1 MALATLSIDLVA
13 QLAQLQ
19 QGMDKAGRLA
29 AKTASQ
35 IEAKFAALSR
45 IGSTIGL
52 SLGGALAGAGLTA
65 LIRNTVEGIDKLNDL
80 ADATGSSVENLS
92 ALEDAARR
100 TGTGVDV
107 VGDALVK
114 LNKTLAD
121 AKPGS
126 EQAAALKAIGLSA
139 DELKKIDPA
148 EALLKTAQALA
159 GFADDGSKARI
170 VQELFGKSIKDV
182 APLLK
187 DLVEQGQLN
196 ATVTQEQADAADK
209 FRKQSFELE
218 NNLKDLARTITSA
231 VVPALNAMF
240 DRVKKEGFFSIF
252 APSETQQQIE
262 QANNLANSIK
272 VVGDALQRA
281 DALSKNVDLPGSA
294 RSSWAERAKALRTQL
309 EGLQSQALKVTD
321 AIKGAVVGGK
331 SPRDLLRIDEAAS
344 RTRASAPAIAGGA
357 PKEPKRPG
365 VAEFGP
371 FLPPSLS
378 AALKAIDDADETKL
392 RNLREQLAELV
403 RIVSTKAGDVPDSVF
418 ANIAEEIAKL
428 DPAAREAGKFA
439 EAVEALADQ
448 SRDAQMEK
456 LAKMMALV
464 RAELERGGPEAQKY
478 ARALQV
484 LGEQMKGLEDNTIGF
499 SEKLGQLETEVSEF
513 AKEASRNIQDAL
525 GDSIL
530 QSMEGNAKSIGDIWK
545 NMLKR
550 MVAEAAAA
558 NLAELILG
566 KGYGSKT
573 GSLGGWLGTAIGF
586 FTGGAGGSGGGG
598 GGGLSN
604 GVKDAAA
611 GQLGKSGGG
620 NIIVQGDATP
630 KTLKAIR
637 VAMAQSEARSMR
649 RGAY

>member
-1 MALATLSIDLVA
+1 MSLATLSIDLVA
-13 QLAQLQ
+13 KLAQLQ

-29 AKTASQ
+29 EKAVGQ
-35 IEAKFAALSR
+35 IESKFAGLSRVAGTVGVSLAGALSV
-45 IGSTIGL
+45 
-52 SLGGALAGAGLTA
+52 AGLTA
-65 LIRNTVEGIDKLNDL
+65 FFRTTVEGIDKLNDL
-80 ADATGSSVENLS
+80 ADATGASVENLS

-107 VGDALVK
+107 VGDALIK
-114 LNKTLAD
+114 LNKTIAD

-126 EQAAALKAIGLSA
+126 DQEAALRGIGLSVA
-139 DELKKIDPA
+139 ELKKLDPA
-148 EALLKTAQALA
+148 DALLKTAQALA
-159 GFADDGSKARI
+159 GFADDGNKARLT
-170 VQELFGKSIKDV
+170 QELFGKSLKDV

-187 DLVEQGQLN
+187 DLAEKGQLN
-196 ATVTQEQADAADK
+196 ATVTKAQAEEAEK

-218 NNLKDLARTITSA
+218 KNLLDLSRTITSA

-240 DRVKKEGFFSIF
+240 DRVKREGFFSIF
-252 APSETQQQIE
+252 KQSETQDQIE
-262 QANNLANSIK
+262 QANNLAKSIK

-294 RSSWAERAKALRTQL
+294 RSSWAERAKALRAQL

-365 VAEFGP
+365 AAEFGP

-392 RNLREQLAELV
+392 RALREELAELV
-403 RIVSTKAGDVPDSVF
+403 RLSNAGFSVPDSAITKTVDQ
-418 ANIAEEIAKL
+418 IIEL
-428 DPAAREAGKFA
+428 DPAFKAAAK
-439 EAVEALADQ
+439 
-448 SRDAQMEK
+448 SRDEFTRAMEDGRAVFAATRTPAEVLAMEIERLNK
-456 LAKMMALV
+456 LLQAGAV
-464 RAELERGGPEAQKY
+464 DWDTY
-478 ARALQV
+478 ARATFDAQEAFGKSL
-484 LGEQMKGLEDNTIGF
+484 KPALE
-499 SEKLGQLETEVSEF
+499 EVSEF

-525 GDSIL
+525 GDSIVA
-530 QSMEGNAKSIGDIWK
+530 SMEGNAKSIGDIWK

-566 KGYGSKT
+566 KGFGSKT
-573 GSLGGWLGTAIGF
+573 GGIGGWLGTAIGF
-586 FTGGAGGSGGGG
+586 FTGGGSAGGAA
-598 GGGLSN
+598 SN

>member
-121 AKPGS
+121 AKSGS

-252 APSETQQQIE
+252 APSDTQQQIE

-321 AIKGAVVGGK
+321 AMKGAVVGGK

-371 FLPPSLS
+371 FLPPSLV

-392 RNLREQLAELV
+392 RALREELAELV
-403 RIVSTKAGDVPDSVF
+403 RLSNAGFSVPDSAITKTVDQ
-418 ANIAEEIAKL
+418 IIEL
-428 DPAAREAGKFA
+428 DPAFKAAAKSREEFTRAMEDGRAVFAATRTPAEVLAMEIERLNKLLQAG
-439 EAVEALADQ
+439 AVDW
-448 SRDAQMEK
+448 DT
-456 LAKMMALV
+456 
-464 RAELERGGPEAQKY
+464 Y
-478 ARALQV
+478 ARATFDAQEAFDKSL
-484 LGEQMKGLEDNTIGF
+484 KPALE
-499 SEKLGQLETEVSEF
+499 EVSEF

-525 GDSIL
+525 GDSIVA
-530 QSMEGNAKSIGDIWK
+530 SMEGNAKSIGDIWK

-566 KGYGSKT
+566 KGFGSKT
-573 GSLGGWLGTAIGF
+573 GRIGGWLGTAIGF
-586 FTGGAGGSGGGG
+586 FNGGGSAGGGA
-598 GGGLSN
+598 SN